1 MHLTSVIQVY
11 AGSPKLQENGFK
23 AFIKSLGEV
32 NWSGRI
38 ERIGCSRD
46 PFPKRYFDS
55 FTADDRNYLLKLSLK
70 IEDCNIWSYILQ
82 NVADDITEDTYD
94 RIAKKREFDDD
105 NWTKLETKFETIKNE
120 RYKAE
125 IKKVN
130 AETEKLENLF
140 AEYMLKNHGNK
151 VVKRMLEEMTNEH
164 TKKKTA

>member
-11 AGSPKLQENGFK
+11 AGSPKLQESGFK

-38 ERIGCSRD
+38 EKIGCSRD

-70 IEDCNIWSYILQ
+70 IEDCNIWGYILQ
-82 NVADDITEDTYD
+82 NVADDVTEDTYD
-94 RIAKKREFDDD
+94 SITKKREFDDD
-105 NWTKLETKFETIKNE
+105 NWTKLETKFETIKTE
-120 RYKAE
+120 RYKSELEQLIAQH
-125 IKKVN
+125 
-130 AETEKLENLF
+130 EKLEKHLSEF
-140 AEYMLKNHGNK
+140 MLKNHGNK
-151 VVKRMLEEMTNEH
+151 SGKRVIEEMTNEH